1 MIIIWTGF
9 GFLVAIIG
17 FAALILTELVSESL
31 TKNEQFY
38 QQNSWMILVG
48 MTVAAVLTFGLHKLL
63 SLKKPKIVI
72 DKETGQEIE
81 LEGSHS
87 LFFIPV
93 KWWPVAFVIFGFVF
107 MFAASNDTQNE
118 AEQGGAG
125 QPATRTE
132 SE

>member
-1 MIIIWTGF
+1 MIIWTGF

-38 QQNSWMILVG
+38 QQNSWVILVG

-107 MFAASNDTQNE
+107 MFARSNDTQNE